1 MPYIQ
6 DLALQTQR
14 EAELRA
20 AAQRAL
26 AKAGETRRFL
36 DGPTRMAA
44 LNQRQDLVA
53 REAAQAVA
61 ILEWM
66 VLHGGDIRGTDRRVL
81 TPDLTHVPIMRSELA
96 FVRSCSRDIR
106 AYNLAIPGVGVAA

>member
-6 DLALQTQR
+6 DLALQATR

-26 AKAGETRRFL
+26 AKAGEARRFL
-36 DGPTRMAA
+36 DGGERMAA
-44 LNQRQDLVA
+44 INQRQDLVA

-61 ILEWM
+61 ILQWM
-66 VLHGGDIRGTDRRVL
+66 TLHGGDIRGSDGRVL
-81 TPDLTHVPIMRSELA
+81 VPDLTHEPVMEHELA

-106 AYNLAIPGVGVAA
+106 VYNLAIPGVGVAA